1 MATLKKRRDKWYAR
15 VFWYDNTGMKK
26 EKQVPLRTDS
36 KVTARKR
43 MSEVEKHSDE
53 IIELHTKGESYSFP
67 WMNDDGILKIDYFN
81 FKDTVYKWLRLRK
94 SDGIANGTIERNE
107 YSLKSIISVIG
118 ENIRLSQI
126 TIESIEMYKDVMRKR
141 GYKPHGININLRAL
155 RTFLNWCIRSD
166 YIIKALCFSMVKTEK
181 SLPSYI
187 ADGDFAEIMK
197 LELLDEHY
205 KQVFQFYRDTGCRL
219 SEPFIGKLIGT
230 VLVIHAKQSKSRVE
244 REIEL
249 DVKHVAVVMEMQ
261 KRYQSWQ
268 QKVNKPVLKY
278 FAEKYSKEFKHC
290 CKTIGIDR
298 RFHDLRHTFAV
309 RRYLMTHDI
318 YYVMKAMGHSK
329 ITTTEIYSKFNM
341 RRLETDF
348 PSLAE
353 SYHKTVKFGKVD
365 TLLVDTER
373 IYSC

>member
-15 VFWYDNTGMKK
+15 VFWYDYTGMKK

-81 FKDTVYKWLRLRK
+81 FKDTVNKWLRLRK

-107 YSLKSIISVIG
+107 YSLKSIMSVIG

-126 TIESIEMYKDVMRKR
+126 TIESIDMYKDVMRKK

-166 YIIKALCFSMVKTEK
+166 CIIKALCFSMVKTEK

-187 ADGDFAEIMK
+187 TDSDFAEIMK

-230 VLVIHAKQSKSRVE
+230 VLVIPAKQSKSRVE

-249 DVKHVAVVMEMQ
+249 DVKHVAVVMDMQ

-278 FAEKYSKEFKHC
+278 FAEKYSKKFKHC

-298 RFHDLRHTFAV
+298 RFHDMRHTFAV
-309 RRYLMTHDI
+309 RRYLMTRDI

-365 TLLVDTER
+365 TNLVDTER